1 MQSAWRKG
9 RSACM
14 PKKKINEDLAKC
26 FNTDGDTE
34 YRTRAV

>member
-14 PKKKINEDLAKC
+14 PKKKNEDLAKC

-34 YRTRAV
+34 YKTRAV